1 MTETVISALIGA
13 GGAVLV
19 CLITQFFVLKKTRT
33 EMESAQ
39 NTTIMD
45 IKHEMELIRYML
57 DELTKH
63 VEKHNQV
70 IERTYDLEKRC
81 DLTDEQLKN
90 LTHRL
95 DHLEGM

>member
-1 MTETVISALIGA
+1 METIISATIGA

-19 CLITQFFVLKKTRT
+19 CLITQFFVLKKTRA
-33 EMESAQ
+33 EMEGSQ
-39 NTTIMD
+39 NATIMD

-70 IERTYDLEKRC
+70 IERTYNLEKRC
-81 DLTDEQLKN
+81 DLMDEQMKN
-90 LTHRL
+90 INHRL